1 MTEPFDEL
9 TERLERLRR
18 PHDDRGLNREDLDPD
33 PLKQFALWLEEAL
46 EAHPGLPNAMTL
58 ATADA
63 SGRPSARTVLLK
75 GVDEDGF
82 VFFSNYHS
90 RKGRDLAEN
99 PKAALVF
106 HWPVIERQVCVR
118 GAVER
123 LSREESEEY
132 FNTRPYR
139 SRLGAWASPQSRA
152 IDDRAYLEDRVREVE
167 KRFGDEVPLPENW
180 GGYRLTPNAVEF
192 WWSRPDRLHDR
203 FQYEREGDTWSIIRL
218 AP

>member
-1 MTEPFDEL
+1 
-9 TERLERLRR
+9 
-18 PHDDRGLNREDLDPD
+18 
-33 PLKQFALWLEEAL
+33 
-46 EAHPGLPNAMTL
+46 
-58 ATADA
+58 
-63 SGRPSARTVLLK
+63 
-75 GVDEDGF
+75 
-82 VFFSNYHS
+82 
-90 RKGRDLAEN
+90 
-99 PKAALVF
+99 
-106 HWPVIERQVCVR
+106 VR